1 MRATGSYDSKERCL
15 IVTEVPYSVYTNTIC
30 AQLHEI
36 IESEENPGIERYNDL
51 TKLTPCLKIYLK
63 KSANPDV
70 VLKYLYKNTSLEY
83 HYSINLTVL
92 ENGRFPR
99 VMTWR
104 ELLQSYIDHQIVV
117 YTRGYEFD
125 LGKIMKRLHII
136 EGLLLAIDSIDEV
149 VKIIKSAKDT
159 KEASTKLQSYLSI
172 DEVQAKAI
180 LDIKLARLAHLEV
193 TKLQGE
199 QKDLLTEKARIEE
212 ILNNSDLLKK
222 EIEKDLRA
230 VATKFGDS
238 RRTKILNLNETEN
251 EAIEEKKL
259 LVSFTNQ
266 GNLFVQESSTLYTQK
281 RGGVGTKFKL
291 NTKEFIIDTLST
303 NTTNEIFFFTAN
315 G

>member
-1 MRATGSYDSKERCL
+1 
-15 IVTEVPYSVYTNTIC
+15 
-30 AQLHEI
+30 
-36 IESEENPGIERYNDL
+36 
-51 TKLTPCLKIYLK
+51 
-63 KSANPDV
+63 
-70 VLKYLYKNTSLEY
+70 
-83 HYSINLTVL
+83 
-92 ENGRFPR
+92 
-99 VMTWR
+99 MTWR
-104 ELLQSYIDHQIVV
+104 ELLQSYIDHQIIV

-136 EGLLLAIDSIDEV
+136 EGLLLAIASIDEV

-281 RGGVGTKFKL
+281 EV
-291 NTKEFIIDTLST
+291 
-303 NTTNEIFFFTAN
+303 A
-315 G
+315 